1 MGEGDVRA
9 HVFVTG
15 RVQGVG
21 FRVHTQMQ
29 AQSLGLTGWVRNETD
44 GAVTAL
50 FTGTT
55 DTVDMMT
62 ARLWEGPPLSD
73 VAGVQ
78 LQEGEPEDGLTRF
91 EIRA

>member
-1 MGEGDVRA
+1 MMKTVLARI
-9 HVFVTG
+9 TG
-15 RVQGVG
+15 RVQGVW
-21 FRVHTQMQ
+21 FRAWTCNE
-29 AQSLGLTGWVRNETD
+29 ATRLGLTGWVRNETD